1 MRLKRSSILTKI
13 VLAVLVIYAL
23 VTLIHISERTSDAK
37 GQLEDLRRQNAALAA
52 DVDGKQYAI
61 DNKDD
66 PAVIEGI
73 IRDQLGMVYPDEEIF
88 SAEH

>member
-13 VLAVLVIYAL
+13 VLVVLVVYAL
-23 VTLIHISERTSDAK
+23 VMLIHIGERTSDAK
-37 GQLEDLRRQNAALAA
+37 ALLEDLRRQNAALAA
-52 DVDGKQYAI
+52 DVDGMQYAI

-66 PAVIEGI
+66 PAVIEDI
-73 IRDQLGMVYPDEEIF
+73 IRDKGYVYPGEEIF